1 MPFVHLTLD
10 IPPAPLHKDDHRKVN
25 IPEQPIFN
33 LLKKFD
39 GITTHDNPKFR
50 KTYRIK
56 KLPRYLILHMDRFM
70 FNKYYLEKNPTIVR
84 FPLNNLDLKGCK

>member
-1 MPFVHLTLD
+1 M
-10 IPPAPLHKDDHRKVN
+10 
-25 IPEQPIFN
+25 PIFN

-39 GITTHDNPKFR
+39 GITTYDNPKFR

-56 KLPRYLILHMDRFM
+56 KLPKYLILHMERFT

-84 FPLNNLDLKGCK
+84 FPLNNLDLKGCTLLKNKFLFNKKKKK